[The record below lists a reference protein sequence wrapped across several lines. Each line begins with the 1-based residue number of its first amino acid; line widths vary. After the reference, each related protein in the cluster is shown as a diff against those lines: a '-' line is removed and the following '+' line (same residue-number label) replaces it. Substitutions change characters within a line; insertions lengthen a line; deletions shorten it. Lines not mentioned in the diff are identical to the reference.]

1 VEHAAEVRPLFARA
15 ARLRVSRPVE
25 VAINSALAFGERA
38 GGLTLRFGSMRER
51 WDNQRTP
58 TLQRWAVETEWLQ
71 PLTQR
76 ESLEISLHLWASHL
90 HYSNGDKL
98 SWLRPQIELRYQPDK
113 RLGLM
118 LGYALRAHLGQHA
131 FPSRPHSRKAGA
143 CTARLKAIVGQH
155 CVGASYSSMTL
166 SKASCSMCSCS
177 RAGASTASSRFSIGD
192 AAPGVLLLGVRLAR

>member
-1 VEHAAEVRPLFARA
+1 
-15 ARLRVSRPVE
+15 
-25 VAINSALAFGERA
+25 
-38 GGLTLRFGSMRER
+38 MRER

-118 LGYALRAHLGQHA
+118 LGYALARTWGSTP

-143 CTARLKAIVGQH
+143 CTARRGIVGQS
-155 CVGASYSSMTL
+155 A
-166 SKASCSMCSCS
+166 
-177 RAGASTASSRFSIGD
+177 
-192 AAPGVLLLGVRLAR
+192 LGRLTQV